1 MRVHQIIADLPVPDL
16 ESAAGF
22 YTDYLGLSVEEFN
35 LGWVARYTSP
45 DTGAHLQLVTHDAT
59 APANPIVSVKVDD
72 VDAAY
77 AEAQQRGYEI
87 AHPLR
92 RGVGCAPVLRAGPRR
107 QRAQHRAAPRVRP
120 HSRMARASSGSPASS
135 TAGSSIARCTSKVCT
150 RNPMTA
156 GPPRNVA

>member
-1 MRVHQIIADLPVPDL
+1 MRVHQIIADLPVADL

-87 AHPLR
+87 VHSLR
-92 RGVGCAPVLRAGPRR
+92 DEAWGVRRFFVRAPDGNVLNIV
-107 QRAQHRAAPRVRP
+107 QH
-120 HSRMARASSGSPASS
+120 HE
-135 TAGSSIARCTSKVCT
+135 
-150 RNPMTA
+150 
-156 GPPRNVA
+156 